1 MKKMFTLLGVLVV
14 FASSTSL
21 SQVLYNNA
29 NDTYTQDFNLLGTNA
44 SSVWG
49 NNSTLPGWYAL
60 GPATNPVVIASQTGS
75 STSGTLAN
83 FSSTATNTNRSLG
96 WVLATSIGATDTFAS
111 IGFGIS
117 NATGLALD
125 SFSLGYTGR
134 QWRGYPSNGPVL
146 SFQYKIGGAFDNTP
160 TNAITGGSWV
170 DVGSLDFVLPVTNV
184 LAVNGL
190 VAPNFTGISNT
201 VTGVS
206 WSEGDVLWV
215 RWRQQN
221 LSGIDAQMA
230 IDDVSFS
237 AVPEPSTYA
246 LLALAGTAL
255 VGYAACRRRR

>member
-1 MKKMFTLLGVLVV
+1 
-14 FASSTSL
+14 
-21 SQVLYNNA
+21 
-29 NDTYTQDFNLLGTNA
+29 
-44 SSVWG
+44 
-49 NNSTLPGWYAL
+49 
-60 GPATNPVVIASQTGS
+60 
-75 STSGTLAN
+75 
-83 FSSTATNTNRSLG
+83 
-96 WVLATSIGATDTFAS
+96 
-111 IGFGIS
+111 
-117 NATGLALD
+117 
-125 SFSLGYTGR
+125 
-134 QWRGYPSNGPVL
+134 VL
-146 SFQYKIGGAFDNTP
+146 SFQYKIGGAFDNNP

-221 LSGIDAQMA
+221 LSGTDAQMA